1 MKAVIIAAGMGSR
14 IWNETD
20 NTPKTLLPYGEGSIL
35 STIMSNFNK
44 VGIREFVVVVGYQ
57 SEFIKR
63 YLKDNSYFNMDV
75 EFIENLRWEE
85 GNGISVLAAE
95 PAVKGDD
102 FILSMSDH
110 LVSTNALD
118 RIVNYDSNKNL
129 LLVDPRID
137 EIYDIDDATK
147 VAFENTQ
154 IVDIGKEIDSYNGVD
169 CGIFRLNEGY
179 FSAMRK
185 ALKKEQDSIS
195 AAIKML
201 INGRDIEAV
210 FMNHPDNWIDVDT
223 LEAYQYSLD
232 NRHLYS

>member
-44 VGIREFVVVVGYQ
+44 VGIHEFVVVVGYQ
-57 SEFIKR
+57 SEYIKR
-63 YLKDNSYFNMDV
+63 YLKENSYFNMDI

-85 GNGISVLAAE
+85 GNGISVLTAE
-95 PAVKGDD
+95 PAVGDKD

-110 LVSTNALD
+110 LVSSDALD
-118 RIVNYDSNKNL
+118 RIVKSKSTKNL
-129 LLVDPRID
+129 LVVDPRITD
-137 EIYDIDDATK
+137 IYDIDDATK
-147 VAFENTQ
+147 VAFETTQ

-169 CGIFRLNEGY
+169 CGIFRLNNHY

-185 ALKKEQDSIS
+185 ALEQGQDSIS

-201 INGRDIEAV
+201 ISDRDMEAV
-210 FMNHPDNWIDVDT
+210 FMNYSENWIDVDT
-223 LEAYQYSLD
+223 LEAYKYLLD